1 MYGVFHLRIKKKKG
15 AGKTVFRNLV
25 KFQKY
30 NFVFDYLNFFIC
42 YELWILGHPLH
53 SKPWFLVH
61 LNCLHQHRTELILVA
76 NYLCHIKYAKSIRS
90 TFDSRF
96 TQVDGHARAQALIL
110 SFCIAISSR
119 NLHVTIQTQCAVH
132 KNVTAFVGYIS
143 IPFLDQTKYKDIS
156 FLLLLTTRFVHLQ
169 FSLKVW
175 INTLSNSLHP
185 HRFHVSVATICEL
198 EQVFV
203 W

>member
-1 MYGVFHLRIKKKKG
+1 MYGVFHLRRKKKKG
-15 AGKTVFRNLV
+15 RENGFPEFGEIPKVQFCFRLFKLFHLLRTLNSWASTS
-25 KFQKY
+25 FQAFKW
-30 NFVFDYLNFFIC
+30 FF
-42 YELWILGHPLH
+42 
-53 SKPWFLVH
+53 VH

-96 TQVDGHARAQALIL
+96 TQVNGHARAQALIL
-110 SFCIAISSR
+110 SVCIAISSR

-156 FLLLLTTRFVHLQ
+156 FLLLTTRFVHLQ
-169 FSLKVW
+169 FSLKV
-175 INTLSNSLHP
+175 
-185 HRFHVSVATICEL
+185 
-198 EQVFV
+198 
-203 W
+203 